1 MLKNTGPFQAVLLSF
16 AMMSYELFP
25 KLNLL
30 QLKVYN
36 PRVQNPKGYLEKYG
50 IYIIR
55 YQPIVNIGLLNWN
68 VWV

>member
-1 MLKNTGPFQAVLLSF
+1 MSKNTEPFEAVLLSL
-16 AMMSYELFP
+16 AMMFYELFP

-36 PRVQNPKGYLEKYG
+36 ARVKNPKGYLEKYG

-55 YQPIVNIGLLNWN
+55 YQPIVNLGLLN
-68 VWV
+68 